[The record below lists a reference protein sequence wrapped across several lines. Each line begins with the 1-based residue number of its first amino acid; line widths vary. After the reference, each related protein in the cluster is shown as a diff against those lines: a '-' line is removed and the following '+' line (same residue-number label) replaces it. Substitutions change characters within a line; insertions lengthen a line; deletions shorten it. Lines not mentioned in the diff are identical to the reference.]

1 MAGGRIGA
9 VRERAPAGSA
19 LRAARPVLSEG
30 SAYFFLLFLPFFL
43 LFLSFFLAIVRSSP
57 VA

>member
-1 MAGGRIGA
+1 VAGGRIGA

-19 LRAARPVLSEG
+19 LRAARPVLLKG
-30 SAYFFLLFLPFFL
+30 IVYFFLPFLPFFL